1 MNSLLASHCILV
13 VSFTGSFLKKTGSS
27 SYFSQPHLCLLSL
40 EQKLKNIYSQT
51 YKDIKMKK
59 LLLTIAALT
68 IFTIFNQ
75 SYSQDK
81 WSLELRPGTNY
92 ATQNISDADLGLGF
106 GSEFNI
112 AYRFMPHLAAYAGW
126 SYNNFA
132 VDQSF
137 AGSDASF
144 EETGYTFGFQF
155 IHPIGESNLSYLVR
169 IGGTYN
175 HIEVE
180 NNDGDIIID
189 SGHGLGWQAEAGLV
203 IPISEKFS
211 IMPSVRYRS
220 LNRNIDINNTST
232 SVDLNYLS
240 VGVGL
245 SWSF

>member
-1 MNSLLASHCILV
+1 
-13 VSFTGSFLKKTGSS
+13 
-27 SYFSQPHLCLLSL
+27 
-40 EQKLKNIYSQT
+40 
-51 YKDIKMKK
+51 MKK

-68 IFTIFNQ
+68 LIVLFNQ
-75 SYSQDK
+75 TYAQNK
-81 WSLELRPGTNY
+81 WSLEFRPGVDY
-92 ATQNISDADLGLGF
+92 ATTDISNADLGIGF
-106 GSEFNI
+106 GLEGTI

-137 AGSDASF
+137 AGADASF

-155 IHPIGESNLSYLVR
+155 IHLIGESTLSYLVR

-175 HIEVE
+175 HIEIE

-203 IPISEKFS
+203 IPLSERFS
-211 IMPSVRYRS
+211 LLPSVRYRS
-220 LNRNIDINNTST
+220 LNRDIKIENVST

>member
-1 MNSLLASHCILV
+1 
-13 VSFTGSFLKKTGSS
+13 
-27 SYFSQPHLCLLSL
+27 
-40 EQKLKNIYSQT
+40 
-51 YKDIKMKK
+51 MKK
-59 LLLTIAALT
+59 LLLTIVALT
-68 IFTIFNQ
+68 LLTSFNQ
-75 SYSQDK
+75 PQAQDK
-81 WSLELRPGTNY
+81 WSLEFRPGVNY
-92 ATQNISDADLGLGF
+92 ATQDIADADLGLGF
-106 GSEFNI
+106 GGELTI

-137 AGSDASF
+137 AGSDANF

-155 IHPIGESNLSYLVR
+155 IHPIGESSIKYLAR

-175 HIEVE
+175 HIEIE

-203 IPISEKFS
+203 IPLSDKFS
-211 IMPSVRYRS
+211 LLPSVRYRS
-220 LNRNIDINNTST
+220 LNRNIDINDVST
-232 SVDLNYLS
+232 SVNLNYLS